1 MVTVRPLRVGSVDCF
16 SLFSRELVLVD
27 VGSVE
32 EGERVVL
39 CCARFGVV
47 GDEGLS
53 GCSVQRHALVA
64 EVEVADIGVV
74 ERLAPS
80 VVRADVVAVPESG
93 KLRTF
98 S

>member
-1 MVTVRPLRVGSVDCF
+1 MSSSVDCF

-27 VGSVE
+27 IGSVE
-32 EGERVVL
+32 EAERVVL

-74 ERLAPS
+74 ERLAP
-80 VVRADVVAVPESG
+80 RLCA
-93 KLRTF
+93 RT